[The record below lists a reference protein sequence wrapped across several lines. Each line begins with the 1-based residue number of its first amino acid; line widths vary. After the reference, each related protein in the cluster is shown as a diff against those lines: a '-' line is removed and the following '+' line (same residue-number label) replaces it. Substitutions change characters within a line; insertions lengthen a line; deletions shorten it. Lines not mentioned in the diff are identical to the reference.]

1 LKGGKKTEMKKI
13 LIALF
18 LMFVLIVSVS
28 AFWPFTKASLSP
40 PTFPSKTL
48 TCEGIDAD
56 QKTDVAGTINASGL
70 LLTNNTF
77 SITQAGTVGV
87 NTTNSGSTLT
97 VVGTFNASG
106 SGTGPGLYVNG
117 GGNVGIGVTS
127 PNYKLQ
133 VVGTANITQGTT
145 SFRVTSDNNI
155 IIHLE

>member
-1 LKGGKKTEMKKI
+1 LATSSGNVGIGKT
-13 LIALF
+13 
-18 LMFVLIVSVS
+18 
-28 AFWPFTKASLSP
+28 SP
-40 PTFPSKTL
+40 NYKL
-48 TCEGIDAD
+48 
-56 QKTDVAGTINASGL
+56 DVAGTINASGL
-70 LLTNNTF
+70 LLTNNSF
-77 SITQAGTVGV
+77 SITQAGTIGV